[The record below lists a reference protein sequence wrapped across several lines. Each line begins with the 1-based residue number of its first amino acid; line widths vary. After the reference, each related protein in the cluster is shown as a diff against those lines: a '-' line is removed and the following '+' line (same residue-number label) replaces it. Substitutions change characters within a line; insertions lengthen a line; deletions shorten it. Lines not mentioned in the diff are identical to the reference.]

1 MNTATRE
8 PATTWVPNEPPS
20 VDWLGRSL
28 ECGSCVNQGLLTEG
42 KCQLAFSCVFDRYAK
57 RIDRFFRWNPG
68 LANDY
73 LEHPY
78 FEVRAVASRSA
89 DVFRLVGLMH
99 DPDETVRLHVALRL
113 PQRLLAELRND
124 PDREVRIRVAQRL
137 DASMLVEM
145 AGDPDYFVRKLVA
158 QRLPLPL
165 LPRMAT
171 DPDQEVRLAVAS
183 RLQVP
188 ALLALRNDPEVAVRR
203 VVVDRLPIGLLADM
217 ADDPAWE
224 VRWEVAQRADPSLAR
239 RLLHDDEAEVC
250 EAARLRLTTLDSE
263 ARHG

>member
-1 MNTATRE
+1 MLSRLRGRLFLSYVLLMAVMLVVVGVALFAILNLRGAPPETTYLRL
-8 PATTWVPNEPPS
+8 ATTALS
-20 VDWLGRSL
+20 VDLRQILSEAATAYVESPAAGWER
-28 ECGSCVNQGLLTEG
+28 LT
-42 KCQLAFSCVFDRYAK
+42 
-57 RIDRFFRWNPG
+57 
-68 LANDY
+68 
-73 LEHPY
+73 
-78 FEVRAVASRSA
+78 
-89 DVFRLVGLMH
+89 
-99 DPDETVRLHVALRL
+99 
-113 PQRLLAELRND
+113 AELD
-124 PDREVRIRVAQRL
+124 VVAADREVRIRVAQRL

-188 ALLALRNDPEVAVRR
+188 ALLALRNDREVAVRR